1 MFTSFRYH
9 PFAVETFFKSSLVL
23 TYAVAKEELQNLIP
37 PCLTLDTF
45 EDKWAFMAVAMVD
58 TKGLRPKGF
67 PEILGNDFFLMGYR
81 IFVRYTTQEGKK
93 LRGLYILQS
102 STNKKKMEIFGN
114 IFTKYHYNTTDI
126 TLNYGEKSMQVIS
139 QQATLDVAVNWQ
151 NEDITLPKTSPFK
164 DWKTA
169 RRFAG
174 PLPFTFT
181 FLPTTNQVLIIEGVR
196 ENWTPKPVEVLHQKV
211 GFVENKNFKEIALA
225 NAFVL
230 ENIPYY
236 WKKGRIDLWKPETT
250 EKYN

>member
-1 MFTSFRYH
+1 MFTSLRYH

-58 TKGLRPKGF
+58 TKALRPKGF
-67 PEILGNDFFLMGYR
+67 PEVLGNDFFLMGYR

-126 TLNYGEKSMQVIS
+126 TLNYGEKAMQVIS
-139 QQATLDVAVNWQ
+139 QQANLDVSVNWQ
-151 NEDITLPKTSPFK
+151 NEDITLPQTSPFK
-164 DWKTA
+164 DWKIA

-181 FLPTTNQVLIIEGVR
+181 FLPTSNQVLIIEGVR
-196 ENWTPKPVEVLHQKV
+196 ENWTPKPVEILHQKV
-211 GFVENKNFKEIALA
+211 GFVENKNFKEITLA

-236 WKKGRIDLWKPETT
+236 WKKGRIDLWQPE
-250 EKYN
+250 KI